1 MNRLETF
8 GGYNKAC
15 ELWELHWDDCELLSK
30 DFRGREVARQLTR
43 AVGSIPANMEEG
55 YGRGYGK
62 ELAHFLRI
70 SRGSARESRGW
81 YARSSRLLD
90 PSTVEERCA
99 LLDEIIGIL
108 VASIN
113 KLEGRGA

>member
-1 MNRLETF
+1 MVNRLENF
-8 GGYNKAC
+8 GAYAKAC
-15 ELWELHWDDCELLSK
+15 ELWNLCWDDCEQLGK
-30 DFRGREVARQLTR
+30 DFRGREVAKQLIR
-43 AVGSIPANMEEG
+43 SAGSIPANMEEG

-81 YARSSRLLD
+81 YVRANRVLPPD
-90 PSTVEERCA
+90 IIQVRCA

-108 VASIN
+108 VSTIN
-113 KLEGRGA
+113 RLEKR